1 MGAASYIGRIGGLA
15 MALGV
20 GAAIITG
27 HGVAYATPDGG
38 SQSGGSQHG
47 GSQNGG
53 SQDGGPQ
60 TGGSQ
65 HGNQTGTTGST
76 TNKTGEPTDVKVKSS
91 QPSAPTGRH
100 RATGKTPDS
109 VTATTIVR
117 RLSDAAEEAAKRV
130 ANAIQ
135 TAADATNGD
144 KTLPAGTPR
153 SGELSSRTE
162 RVAER
167 KSSPDT
173 SVADGAT
180 DTDRVV
186 ANEALDEA
194 PATQTSLWTPPR
206 FPTGPGRLLTM
217 KAAPAT
223 TTVSTALRAPNVLAA
238 ALGDASNPFAA
249 NAPTTP
255 TQDSPLSWM
264 LLGAARRQIGVDAIT
279 YDPDITLVNGVI
291 TGVNDGPMK
300 INGNPLTYTVISG
313 PSGGGKVLF
322 DPANGSF
329 SFLPDLAS
337 VQHKTSEDFSVL
349 VAEKTP
355 FNAALQRIPLIGDFV
370 PQVLVALHQ
379 VPVVN
384 VVLAPL
390 IGRSTVVDLSVDVE
404 CLAYNPDGTR
414 KPIAFT
420 AKVPSPVDG
429 ALISTNYF
437 PATTVVNGAASAPTI
452 LNGPGLTV
460 AANTDP
466 ESVSIDGLVPG
477 LKPLRDAGY
486 NVVTWDPRG
495 QFASGGILQ
504 LDSPAFEGQDVRG
517 IINWLSDNHAYTS
530 PAFDNDTLTD
540 SNTADAAYA
549 DTDPAIGMVGGS
561 YGGTIQ
567 LVTAGIDPRVDVIV
581 PGVAWNSLNDSL
593 YPRGVFKT
601 SYSAVLLLGLVTTGA
616 RINPQIY
623 GGILTG
629 ALLGILTPDQR
640 ALLAASGPDFLTD
653 NIDIP
658 TLFIQGT
665 ADVLFPLQ
673 QALNNAATLG
683 TPAED
688 ITMIWFCGGHGVCQ
702 TMNRTQIAE
711 QTQMLLNA
719 TLDELD
725 SVLMNQPDTLPK
737 FQFVDQHGQWYTATR
752 IPTDDAFY
760 SGSTPVT
767 TNDEGGGALAIV
779 PLIDGSGPGPGV
791 PLPFSLGLGAEARN
805 AINIPLE
812 DAPDGTTIV
821 GAPHLTFNYSGIG
834 TSRSVYAQI
843 VDKNTGLVVGNLVTP
858 IPVTL
863 DGRPHRVD
871 VSMENIVYTYGDDVP
886 TGADLELQ
894 IVGSATPYL
903 NLTQFGFINVSDVSV
918 SLPTPGPDAN
928 VLEEGVTPVAP
939 VMV

>member
-1 MGAASYIGRIGGLA
+1 
-15 MALGV
+15 
-20 GAAIITG
+20 
-27 HGVAYATPDGG
+27 
-38 SQSGGSQHG
+38 
-47 GSQNGG
+47 
-53 SQDGGPQ
+53 
-60 TGGSQ
+60 
-65 HGNQTGTTGST
+65 
-76 TNKTGEPTDVKVKSS
+76 
-91 QPSAPTGRH
+91 
-100 RATGKTPDS
+100 
-109 VTATTIVR
+109 
-117 RLSDAAEEAAKRV
+117 
-130 ANAIQ
+130 
-135 TAADATNGD
+135 
-144 KTLPAGTPR
+144 
-153 SGELSSRTE
+153 
-162 RVAER
+162 
-167 KSSPDT
+167 
-173 SVADGAT
+173 
-180 DTDRVV
+180 
-186 ANEALDEA
+186 
-194 PATQTSLWTPPR
+194 
-206 FPTGPGRLLTM
+206 
-217 KAAPAT
+217 
-223 TTVSTALRAPNVLAA
+223 
-238 ALGDASNPFAA
+238 
-249 NAPTTP
+249 
-255 TQDSPLSWM
+255 
-264 LLGAARRQIGVDAIT
+264 
-279 YDPDITLVNGVI
+279 
-291 TGVNDGPMK
+291 
-300 INGNPLTYTVISG
+300 
-313 PSGGGKVLF
+313 
-322 DPANGSF
+322 
-329 SFLPDLAS
+329 
-337 VQHKTSEDFSVL
+337 
-349 VAEKTP
+349 
-355 FNAALQRIPLIGDFV
+355 
-370 PQVLVALHQ
+370 

-437 PATTVVNGAASAPTI
+437 PATTVVNGATSAPTI

-517 IINWLSDNHAYTS
+517 IINWLTDNHAYTS

-567 LVTAGIDPRVDVIV
+567 LVVAGIDPRVDVIV
-581 PGVAWNSLNDSL
+581 PGLAWNSLNDSL

-629 ALLGILTPDQR
+629 ALLGILTPDQQ

-683 TPAED
+683 TPEED

-711 QTQMLLNA
+711 QTQMLLSA

-725 SVLMNQPDTLPK
+725 SVLMNQPDSLPK
-737 FQFVDQHGQWYTATR
+737 FQFVDQHGQWYTATH

-767 TNDEGGGALAIV
+767 TNDDGGGALAIV
-779 PLIDGSGPGPGV
+779 PLIDGSGPGSGV
-791 PLPFSLGLGAEARN
+791 PLPFSLGFGAEARN

-871 VSMENIVYTYGDDVP
+871 ISMENIVYTYGDDVP

-928 VLEEGVTPVAP
+928 VLEEGLPPVAP

>member
-15 MALGV
+15 VSLGV
-20 GAAIITG
+20 GTAIITG
-27 HGVAYATPDGG
+27 QGVAYATPDGG
-38 SQSGGSQHG
+38 SQSS
-47 GSQNGG
+47 G
-53 SQDGGPQ
+53 SQDGSSQSDGAQDGGRQ
-60 TGGSQ
+60 TDGSR
-65 HGNQTGTTGST
+65 HGNHTGTPGSAN
-76 TNKTGEPTDVKVKSS
+76 NKAGEAGNVKVKSS
-91 QPSAPTGRH
+91 QTSSPTGRH
-100 RATGKTPDS
+100 RATGKTPSS
-109 VTATTIVR
+109 VTAATIVR
-117 RLSDAAEEAAKRV
+117 RLSDAAEEATKRL
-130 ANAIQ
+130 ANAMH
-135 TAADATNGD
+135 TAADATDGD
-144 KTLPAGTPR
+144 ETLPPGTRR
-153 SGELSSRTE
+153 SGGLSSRAE

-167 KSSPDT
+167 MSSPDT
-173 SVADGAT
+173 SATDGAT
-180 DTDRVV
+180 DTSGVV
-186 ANEALDEA
+186 ANESLNGA
-194 PATQTSLWTPPR
+194 PA
-206 FPTGPGRLLTM
+206 
-217 KAAPAT
+217 
-223 TTVSTALRAPNVLAA
+223 TTVSTALRTPDLLAA
-238 ALGDASNPFAA
+238 ALGDAFKPFAGKA
-249 NAPTTP
+249 PAAPTP
-255 TQDSPLSWM
+255 DSPLSWM
-264 LLGAARRQIGVDAIT
+264 LLGASRRQIGVDSLTSASLLAPADSLT

-291 TGVNDGPMK
+291 TGRNDGPTK
-300 INGNPLTYTVISG
+300 ISGNPLRYTVIRD
-313 PSGGGKVLF
+313 PTGGGKVLF

-329 SFLPDLAS
+329 SFLPGLAS
-337 VQHKTSEDFSVL
+337 VQNKTSEDFSVL

-355 FNAALQRIPLIGDFV
+355 FDAALQRIPLIGGFV

-390 IGRSTVVDLSVDVE
+390 IGRSTVVDLSVNVE
-404 CLAYNPDGTR
+404 RLAYNADGTR

-420 AKVPSPVDG
+420 VKVPSPVDG
-429 ALISTNYF
+429 AIISTNYF

-517 IINWLSDNHAYTS
+517 IINWLTDNHAYTS

-581 PGVAWNSLNDSL
+581 PGLAWNSLNDSL

-629 ALLGILTPDQR
+629 ALLGILTPDQQ
-640 ALLAASGPDFLTD
+640 AFLAASGPDFLTAD
-653 NIDIP
+653 IDIP
-658 TLFIQGT
+658 TLFLQGT

-683 TPAED
+683 APAED
-688 ITMIWFCGGHGVCQ
+688 ITMIWFCGGHGVCL

-725 SVLMNQPDTLPK
+725 SVLMNQPTTVPK
-737 FQFVDQHGQWYTATR
+737 FRFVDQHGQWYTATH

-760 SGSTPVT
+760 TRSTPVT
-767 TNDEGGGALAIV
+767 TNDGAGGALAIV
-779 PLIDGSGPGPGV
+779 PLIDGSGPGSGV
-791 PLPFSLGLGAEARN
+791 PLPYSLGLGAEARN
-805 AINIPLE
+805 AINIPLD
-812 DAPDGTTIV
+812 DAPDGTQIV

-843 VDKNTGLVVGNLVTP
+843 VDKSTGLVVGNIVTP

-863 DGRPHRVD
+863 DGRPRPVD
-871 VSMENIVYTYGDDVP
+871 ISMENIVYTYGDDVRD
-886 TGADLELQ
+886 GADLELQ

-928 VLEEGVTPVAP
+928 VLAETLPPVPP